1 MLTEGKSSRFDLYSP
16 ERVQAFSDG
25 VFAVAITLLVIDL
38 RPPEIAHNVGNGEL
52 WQAIIGMREKFL
64 IYVISFC
71 VVGAMWAAHTRKFM
85 HIARVD
91 AALLWLNIAF
101 LMAICLVPF
110 VTAVNSTFGNLTA
123 ALLYLGT
130 LAAASALGAFVSW
143 YGLSN
148 PDLAKEGLRPGLVR
162 DLKLGPA
169 LTTLV
174 FLLAIGLSFWN
185 LNAGRYALFLIV
197 PAAAFAGLRKHL

>member
-1 MLTEGKSSRFDLYSP
+1 MAEHKAPRFDLYSP

-38 RPPEIAHNVGNGEL
+38 RPPDLAHNVSNGVL
-52 WQAIIGMREKFL
+52 WEAILAMREKVL
-64 IYVISFC
+64 IYVISF
-71 VVGAMWAAHTRKFM
+71 VVIGALWASHTRKFM
-85 HIARVD
+85 YIARID

-110 VTAVNSTFGNLTA
+110 VTAVHSAFGNLTA

-130 LAAASALGAFVSW
+130 LTIASALGAAVSW
-143 YGLSN
+143 YGLSH
-148 PDLAKEGLRPGLVR
+148 PDLAIEGLRPGLVR

-174 FLLAIGLSFWN
+174 FLLAIALSFWN
-185 LNAGRYALFLIV
+185 LAAGRYALFLIV
-197 PAAAFAGLRKHL
+197 PASAFAGWRKHL